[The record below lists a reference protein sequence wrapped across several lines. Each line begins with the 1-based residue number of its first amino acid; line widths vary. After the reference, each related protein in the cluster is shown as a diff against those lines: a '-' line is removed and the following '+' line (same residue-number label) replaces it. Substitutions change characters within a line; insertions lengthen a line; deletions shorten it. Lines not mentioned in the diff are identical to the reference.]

1 MVGLKIPNIVKPFE
15 TEKEKK
21 LRSCEWVRL
30 RSCLSGSA
38 CPARPARP
46 AAAVYPRRSV
56 CLFVVL
62 AGRLGWCSGSRLQF
76 GGGVWLKF
84 SLQLFNSMNFNSSLR
99 HHHPEGPRQ
108 GRASPSRPPTQTHM
122 SSPCWA
128 PWGRWSSA
136 CITAGP
142 GAEPRARESWGWR
155 PSHCR
160 A

>member
-1 MVGLKIPNIVKPFE
+1 MKMKIPNIVKPFE

-76 GGGVWLKF
+76 GEEDAE
-84 SLQLFNSMNFNSSLR
+84 MR
-99 HHHPEGPRQ
+99 
-108 GRASPSRPPTQTHM
+108 
-122 SSPCWA
+122 
-128 PWGRWSSA
+128 
-136 CITAGP
+136 GP
-142 GAEPRARESWGWR
+142 GWEVGSAVSGERKLYS
-155 PSHCR
+155 
-160 A
+160 